1 MVYKRIMVPFRPEH
15 YGDLQW
21 IQTGA
26 LSRIHE
32 LKCGDS
38 VVARLEFKN
47 LFGSL
52 AEGRTTEG
60 VWTFRR
66 RGLLRQTVFV
76 RPAGTR
82 EDIIVYEPN
91 WSKRRGVIS
100 GPGEASYNWE
110 AANFWCS
117 DWTLSKR
124 PGARLVSFRSKGVVK
139 ASSAVVLTGEAKAE
153 PRLELLLMLGCFI
166 AILHKRDAAVT
177 AT

>member
-1 MVYKRIMVPFRPEH
+1 MVPFRPEH

-47 LFGSL
+47 MFGSL
-52 AEGRTTEG
+52 AEGSTTEG
-60 VWTFRR
+60 VWTFKR
-66 RGLLRQTVFV
+66 RGLVRQTVFV

-82 EDIIVYEPN
+82 EDIITYEPN
-91 WSKRRGVIS
+91 WSKRRGVITV
-100 GPGEASYNWE
+100 PGGLSYNWE

-124 PGARLVSFRSKGVVK
+124 PGGRLVSFRNKGIVK
-139 ASSAVVLTGEAKAE
+139 ASSAVVLAEGAKE
-153 PRLELLLMLGCFI
+153 VQHLDLLLMLGCFL
-166 AILHKRDAAVT
+166 AILHRRDSAA
-177 AT
+177 AAS